1 MAENLTPVKA
11 IRAYCLYCMCG
22 QANEVKLC
30 PSSECSLY
38 PYRLGKNPNRKPQYT
53 EEQKE
58 KYRLGLLKA
67 RENHQTVAD

>member
-30 PSSECSLY
+30 PSKDCSLY
-38 PYRLGKNPNRKPQYT
+38 PYRLGKNPNIKPI
-53 EEQKE
+53 ELSDEQKAALRE
-58 KYRLGLLKA
+58 RLLKG
-67 RENHQTVAD
+67 RERKSD